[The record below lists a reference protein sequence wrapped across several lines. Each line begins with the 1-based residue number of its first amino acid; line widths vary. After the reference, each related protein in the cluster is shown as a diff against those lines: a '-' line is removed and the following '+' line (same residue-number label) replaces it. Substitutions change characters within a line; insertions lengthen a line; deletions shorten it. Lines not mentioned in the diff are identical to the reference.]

1 MALYA
6 GIDCGTQSTKVII
19 VDSQK
24 TPILGEG
31 SSPHPIISDS
41 NGRREQQVH
50 WWTEALESA
59 FSQAIEQAGISGTE
73 ISALA
78 VSGQQ
83 HGFVPLD
90 ASESP

>member
-24 TPILGEG
+24 AHILGEG
-31 SSPHPIISDS
+31 GSPHPIISDS
-41 NGRREQQVH
+41 NGRREQLAH

-59 FSQAIEQAGISGTE
+59 
-73 ISALA
+73 
-78 VSGQQ
+78 
-83 HGFVPLD
+83 H
-90 ASESP
+90 